1 MLETRYIPNKKN
13 DLAVAAEGLKKAK
26 RRQSKGSIFGF
37 IVGAILWGCF
47 TWAFATLVQEFK
59 ALMIT
64 TIITLCIIFVFIII
78 AAFMMGKEHGKS
90 IDRLLSLNYS

>member
-37 IVGAILWGCF
+37 IVGAIFLGCF

-64 TIITLCIIFVFIII
+64 IIITLCIIFVFIII